1 MLVVTKIDVIV
12 NSASGEG
19 VVIEKIDDGKIR
31 DIKKTALLFISFCL
45 NFVCSHKNVKILK
58 EVIK

>member
-12 NSASGEG
+12 NSASGDG

-31 DIKKTALLFISFCL
+31 DIKKTELFFNSFCL
-45 NFVCSHKNVKILK
+45 NFVCSHKNVKIIE